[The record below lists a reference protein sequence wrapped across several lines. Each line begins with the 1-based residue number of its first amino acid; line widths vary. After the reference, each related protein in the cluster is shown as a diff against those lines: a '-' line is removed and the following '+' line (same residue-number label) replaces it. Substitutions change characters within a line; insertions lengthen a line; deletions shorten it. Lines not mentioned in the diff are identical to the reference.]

1 MPDTNRSLA
10 SVDCHVLI
18 DPSRADKTQL
28 ILQQL
33 ADEPVHVWQVPARPG
48 EITAARIDAFSLGQA
63 PYVCWVDD
71 DDELT
76 PGIFDALIYA
86 LDKNPHAC
94 GAFCSEAHIGE
105 DNQIIMIKP
114 GQDDTWS
121 VQAMIDQHP
130 FVHHIALM
138 RRSLLD
144 FHVPAIRAF
153 PRVGD
158 QLLIWLMA
166 MHGNWVHVPVVGYQ
180 CKRWA
185 GQTTMDPEIKKEI
198 EAAQAYGRE
207 KFGLMAPGA

>member
-1 MPDTNRSLA
+1 MSDTTRAVA
-10 SVDCHVLI
+10 SVDCHILI
-18 DPSRADKTQL
+18 DPDRPHTTQRM
-28 ILQQL
+28 LQQL
-33 ADEPVHVWQVPARPG
+33 ADEPVHVWRVPARPG
-48 EITAARIDAFSLGQA
+48 EITAARIDAFKLGEA

-94 GAFCSEAHIGE
+94 GAFCSEAHIGDDGRILE
-105 DNQIIMIKP
+105 IKP
-114 GQDDTWS
+114 RQDEVWS
-121 VQAMIDQHP
+121 LKAMIDKHP
-130 FVHHIALM
+130 YVHHIALM

-144 FHVPAIRAF
+144 FHLPAIRAF

-166 MHGNWVHVPVVGYQ
+166 IHGNWIHVPVVGYQ
-180 CKRWA
+180 WKRWS

-198 EAAQAYGRE
+198 EAAQAYARE
-207 KFGLMAPGA
+207 RFGLVAPGG